1 MLRRIQILVIIS
13 IAMLAGC
20 NSVKEEFTKLS
31 QGDVVDVDD
40 GKCLILTAESEAHPV
55 GVCVYRNRYSFHVG
69 EKKFVYSKLKF
80 NYVLRERLSSFI
92 QLKKYP
98 RAKLFQ

>member
-40 GKCLILTAESEAHPV
+40 GKCLILTAESEAHPLA
-55 GVCVYRNRYSFHVG
+55 CVYTETVIVFMLAKRNSFTLSLNLITCCVRG
-69 EKKFVYSKLKF
+69 SLLLF
-80 NYVLRERLSSFI
+80 N
-92 QLKKYP
+92 
-98 RAKLFQ
+98 

>member
-40 GKCLILTAESEAHPV
+40 GKCLILTA
-55 GVCVYRNRYSFHVG
+55 GVNTSGWRVQ
-69 EKKFVYSKLKF
+69 EK
-80 NYVLRERLSSFI
+80 R
-92 QLKKYP
+92 
-98 RAKLFQ
+98 